1 MPPMYNCRMHDSYD
15 ESVDCPLQLLVMNTN
30 VDVAADPPMMT
41 LEHGTH
47 EHVDVVVPKVLEVVD
62 PPIHVPVHG
71 THVVGTMKAAP

>member
-1 MPPMYNCRMHDSYD
+1 
-15 ESVDCPLQLLVMNTN
+15 MNTN
-30 VDVAADPPMMT
+30 VDVVADPPMMT

-47 EHVDVVVPKVLEVVD
+47 EHEDVVVPKVLVVVD